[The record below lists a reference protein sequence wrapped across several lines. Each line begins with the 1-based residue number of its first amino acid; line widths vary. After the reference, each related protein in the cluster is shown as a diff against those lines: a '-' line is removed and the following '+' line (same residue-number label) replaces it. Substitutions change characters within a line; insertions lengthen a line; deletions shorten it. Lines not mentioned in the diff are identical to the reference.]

1 MGISAL
7 SLASS
12 GWAFATRSAG
22 SVFSASSAGD
32 EDSSIKGAAA
42 KKTVDASAVKTESA
56 TDEFL
61 KWAKMNPVER
71 LRAQYLKDH
80 NLTEEKLAAMPTE
93 ERQKI
98 EDDIKKQIEKML
110 NDKAKQKAIGNLTMD
125 V

>member
-110 NDKAKQKAIGNLTMD
+110 NDKAKQKAIGNITMD

>member
-22 SVFSASSAGD
+22 SLFSASSAGD
-32 EDSSIKGAAA
+32 TDSSIKGAAA

-110 NDKAKQKAIGNLTMD
+110 NDKAKQKAIGNITMD
-125 V
+125 G

>member
-12 GWAFATRSAG
+12 GWTFAARSAG

-110 NDKAKQKAIGNLTMD
+110 NDKAKQKAIGNITMD